1 MKTGQLIIIL
11 FITVGILITPLVFI
25 ALDFWSGIRKAGVR
39 GEEITSEG
47 WRRTAYKISKYYN
60 MLIPLLVIDAM
71 QVLGFWYLN
80 TYCGWNMTLFPWLTL
95 LGAIGIGA
103 IEIKS
108 IYEPANAKESKE
120 MRQIAEF
127 AQAVAVHKSDPE
139 EIAKAVVAYM
149 NDSKDGNE
157 TGNN

>member
-1 MKTGQLIIIL
+1 MKAEQLIIIL
-11 FITVGILITPLVFI
+11 FIAVIILITPLLFI
-25 ALDFWSGIRKAGVR
+25 ALDFWAGIRKAKQR
-39 GEEITSEG
+39 NEPITSEG
-47 WRRTAYKISKYYN
+47 WRRTTYKISKYYN

-80 TYCGWNMTLFPWLTL
+80 TYCGWHMALFPFLTL
-95 LGAIGIGA
+95 LGAIAIGC

-108 IYEPANAKESKE
+108 IYEPADAKESKE

-127 AQAVAVHKSDPE
+127 AQAVAVHKSDPA
-139 EIAKAVVAYM
+139 EIAKAVIAYM
-149 NDSKDGNE
+149 DDNKDGNA